1 MELPIAA
8 LVLVSVYLLDEQRL
22 NQIVAWVQEFI
33 DYLERQQQQQG

>member
-22 NQIVAWVQEFI
+22 NQIVAWFQESI